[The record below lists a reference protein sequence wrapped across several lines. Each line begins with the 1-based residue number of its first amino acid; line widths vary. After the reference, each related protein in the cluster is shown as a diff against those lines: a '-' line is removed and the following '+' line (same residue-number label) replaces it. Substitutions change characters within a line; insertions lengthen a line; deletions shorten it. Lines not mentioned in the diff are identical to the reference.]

1 MKIDTN
7 NVYNI
12 DCIEGMKLMEENSV
26 DLILT
31 SPPYNLNINYT
42 DYQDKKPIGNNL

>member
-12 DCIEGMKLMEENSV
+12 DCIEALKSMEENSV
-26 DLILT
+26 NLILT
-31 SPPYNLNINYT
+31 SPPT
-42 DYQDKKPIGNNL
+42 Q

>member
-1 MKIDTN
+1 MKIEPN
-7 NVYNI
+7 NIYNI

-42 DYQDKKPIGNNL
+42 DY